1 MFKQRRNSEFV
12 DAVEHA
18 EHVAKPS
25 NDEAK
30 KSNVI
35 WLDAL
40 HQQQQSNVPTNT
52 QNPFPSSE
60 TELTTSSKVS
70 HNATILREYCKILGE
85 FEDEYVKVQESKDR
99 LTKKLSVLQSKSLK
113 IRKSV
118 WNTSYES
125 TSALTGGCDESV
137 SETQEM
143 LFVLSIGA
151 FIGWAATR
159 MICIE

>member
-60 TELTTSSKVS
+60 TELTISSKVS
-70 HNATILREYCKILGE
+70 HNATILREYCKVLGE
-85 FEDEYVKVQESKDR
+85 FEDEYVKVQKSKDR
-99 LTKKLSVLQSKSLK
+99 LTKKLSDLQSKS
-113 IRKSV
+113 SA
-118 WNTSYES
+118 
-125 TSALTGGCDESV
+125 SALTGGCDESV

-159 MICIE
+159 MICME

>member
-1 MFKQRRNSEFV
+1 MFKQHRNSEFV

-40 HQQQQSNVPTNT
+40 HQQQQRTESNVPTNT

-60 TELTTSSKVS
+60 TELTISSKVS
-70 HNATILREYCKILGE
+70 HNATILREYYKVLGE
-85 FEDEYVKVQESKDR
+85 LEDEYVKVQKSKDR
-99 LTKKLSVLQSKSLK
+99 LTKKMSDLQSKS
-113 IRKSV
+113 
-118 WNTSYES
+118 S

>member
-60 TELTTSSKVS
+60 TELTISSKVS
-70 HNATILREYCKILGE
+70 HNATILREYCKVLGE
-85 FEDEYVKVQESKDR
+85 FEDEYVKVQKSKDR
-99 LTKKLSVLQSKSLK
+99 LTKKLSVLQSKS
-113 IRKSV
+113 
-118 WNTSYES
+118 S

-159 MICIE
+159 MICIAVSYTHLRAHET